1 MFVLLSNPSQN
12 FLCAGFRLYQVL
24 EYVNL
29 KVIEME
35 SCEREF
41 TAERMQNQI
50 CVSTQD
56 GTAAT
61 CHVRKSNISLIL
73 EMLVDSYK
81 FFWIFDAF
89 NNSLETGIDLDKIN
103 CIL

>member
-1 MFVLLSNPSQN
+1 
-12 FLCAGFRLYQVL
+12 LYQVL

-50 CVSTQD
+50 CVSTEN

-61 CHVRKSNISLIL
+61 CHVRKLNCEAIMSKPLFL
-73 EMLVDSYK
+73 KLLQEVWLQV
-81 FFWIFDAF
+81 
-89 NNSLETGIDLDKIN
+89 LDVFHLK
-103 CIL
+103 